1 MSALKRDD
9 DQAARRPLLAPFP
22 NHSTGFRVFMILSLA
37 LLPLGLIAF
46 FATLQSSRTADL
58 DKQAQMRIAISE
70 SARQLSSAWTSD
82 ISLVRMTMHALQAYP
97 DDMDRCA
104 RFVQILSASG
114 SPGRVPRFSLFGAG
128 SQPWCASPGFTRPRP
143 STLGFTAQPS
153 PQFTVVGDA
162 VDIVV
167 PGADGGTV
175 GLLHY
180 PRTMLAETAAPG
192 ASTFRYTLSLI
203 GAETVLPLVSGDL
216 PPGIAGYQT
225 LSSTIGRTGL
235 AVEITVARTPFTGV
249 EILSFLLPMVMWMA
263 AALIGWLVVD
273 RMLIRPMR
281 RLQRVVSAY
290 RPGEIVEPLSGM
302 ETSAQE
308 LRQFGETFRHI
319 TEMIS
324 RHEAELAAGLA
335 RQTRLTREVHHRVKN
350 NLQVVASLINLH
362 ARGQTQPDVVR
373 AYASIQRRVDA
384 LAVVHRNHYAEL
396 EENRGVSMRSL
407 VGELAQNIRASVRE
421 GEPVPPISIDI
432 CPCYTNQD
440 VAVPVAF
447 MLTELIELALLTDP
461 RAAILIQLVQT
472 SPGQARLSVS
482 STALVETPELRERTE
497 NRFDR
502 VLEGL
507 SRQLRSPLERDAEN
521 GKFSIEIAVVGEAHE
536 PSV

>member
-1 MSALKRDD
+1 
-9 DQAARRPLLAPFP
+9 
-22 NHSTGFRVFMILSLA
+22 MILSLA

-46 FATLQSSRTADL
+46 FASLQSSRIADL
-58 DKQAQMRIAISE
+58 DKQAQMRIAITE
-70 SARQLSSAWTSD
+70 SARQLNSIWTSD
-82 ISLVRMTMHALQAYP
+82 MSLVRMTMRAAQAYP
-97 DDMDRCA
+97 EDTDRCA
-104 RFVQILSASG
+104 RFVQILSAGG
-114 SPGRVPRFSLFGAG
+114 SPGRMPRFAMFGVG
-128 SQPWCASPGFTRPRP
+128 PQPWCASPGFRPSRP
-143 STLGFTAQPS
+143 STLGYSAQAP
-153 PQFTVVGDA
+153 PQFALSPDG

-167 PGADGGTV
+167 AGADGNAVTV
-175 GLLHY
+175 LRY
-180 PRTMLAETAAPG
+180 PRKLLADTATPG
-192 ASTFRYTLSLI
+192 ASTFQYTLSLI
-203 GAETVLPLVSGDL
+203 GADTVLPLVAQDV
-216 PPGIAGYQT
+216 PPGIAGFQT
-225 LSSTIGRTGL
+225 LTSAVGETGL
-235 AVEITVARTPFTGV
+235 TVEITVARTPFTGV
-249 EILSFLLPMVMWMA
+249 EILSFLLPLVMWMA

-273 RMLIRPMR
+273 RVLIRPMR

-290 RPGEIVEPLSGM
+290 QPGEIVEPLNGM

-324 RHEAELAAGLA
+324 THEAELAAGLA

-362 ARGQTQPDVVR
+362 ARGQTQADVVR

-407 VGELAQNIRASVRE
+407 VGELGQNIRGSVRE
-421 GEPVPPISIDI
+421 GDPVPPISINI
-432 CPCYTNQD
+432 CACYANQD

-461 RAAILIQLVQT
+461 RAAILIELVQT
-472 SPGQARLSVS
+472 KPGLARLSVS
-482 STALVETPELRERTE
+482 STALIETPDLISRME

-507 SRQLRSPLERDAEN
+507 SRQLRSPLDRDREN
-521 GKFSIEIAVVGEAHE
+521 GKFSIEIAVIGEA
-536 PSV
+536 SDLSS